1 MTPRESHPS
10 CAPRGG
16 RGRPARRAASGFTLL
31 ELLVVLGIVALT
43 GVVIAPSVASWS
55 KGAEQRAVRAQVI
68 AAVRGAQ
75 TESAR
80 RGVPIVVV
88 YDPSTGRIVAG
99 ETGKIEPPR
108 GWAVEHGGRRLA
120 RPGEPGAE
128 GAPPE
133 ELFAW
138 SPEGLASASAWRLV
152 GPGGATVSVECDA
165 VDGVRV
171 R

>member
-1 MTPRESHPS
+1 MTPRASHPPR
-10 CAPRGG
+10 APRGP
-16 RGRPARRAASGFTLL
+16 RGRRPAPGFTLL

-43 GVVIAPSVASWS
+43 GAVIAPSIASWS

-75 TESAR
+75 IESAK

-99 ETGKIEPPR
+99 QTGKIVPPR
-108 GWAVEHGGRRLA
+108 GWAVEHSGRRLA
-120 RPGEPGAE
+120 RPGDPGAG

-138 SPEGLASASAWRLV
+138 SPEGLASASAWRLI
-152 GPGGATVSVECDA
+152 GPGGATVIVECDA